1 MSFFSHDL
9 WDPMKGHSVIA
20 LFTILILALI
30 QFGCTKVG
38 PDYVRPDVHVS
49 AQWMEAEDS
58 RVSQAVADHREWWHS
73 FNDPVLDRLID
84 TAYRQNLSLKI
95 AGVRVLEARAQLG
108 VAVGRLYPQNQQV
121 FGSLEYNRQSQ
132 HSNFGS
138 FQGGSGAYTQDQIGL
153 TASWEIDFW
162 GKFRRAVESAD
173 AALMAT
179 VADYDD
185 ALVSL
190 TADVAG
196 AYILMRTLEK
206 RIEIGL
212 QNVEAQAEALRIA
225 EARLRAGV
233 NSERDVEQARTILN
247 NTQSTIPALRAQL
260 KQARNGLSVLLGLAP
275 GNLNEILDGPYA
287 IPTAPLAVA
296 LGIPADLLRRR
307 PDIRSAEYQA
317 MAQAARIGVAKADL
331 FPAFSLSGTFSFL
344 STTVG
349 RSTLADM
356 FSWDS
361 RSYVAG
367 PSARWNL
374 FNYGRIVNS
383 VRVQDARF
391 QELLLAYQDSV
402 LRAQQEVED
411 ALIAFLR
418 SQEQAEFL
426 VRSSESARAALR
438 LATAQYR
445 EGAVDFTTVL
455 TAQQVLLNE
464 QDRLV
469 STLGDISRNLV
480 GVYRALGG
488 GWQIREGM
496 DLIPEDLK
504 EVMARRTNW
513 GDLLSP
519 AVYMP
524 PSSEERKR
532 VIRPPDW

>member
-1 MSFFSHDL
+1 
-9 WDPMKGHSVIA
+9 MKPERTGIR
-20 LFTILILALI
+20 ALI
-30 QFGCTKVG
+30 
-38 PDYVRPDVHVS
+38 
-49 AQWMEAEDS
+49 
-58 RVSQAVADHREWWHS
+58 
-73 FNDPVLDRLID
+73 
-84 TAYRQNLSLKI
+84 
-95 AGVRVLEARAQLG
+95 
-108 VAVGRLYPQNQQV
+108 
-121 FGSLEYNRQSQ
+121 
-132 HSNFGS
+132 
-138 FQGGSGAYTQDQIGL
+138 
-153 TASWEIDFW
+153 
-162 GKFRRAVESAD
+162 
-173 AALMAT
+173 
-179 VADYDD
+179 
-185 ALVSL
+185 
-190 TADVAG
+190 
-196 AYILMRTLEK
+196 
-206 RIEIGL
+206 
-212 QNVEAQAEALRIA
+212 
-225 EARLRAGV
+225 
-233 NSERDVEQARTILN
+233 
-247 NTQSTIPALRAQL
+247 
-260 KQARNGLSVLLGLAP
+260 GLATRP
-275 GNLNEILDGPYA
+275 LHEIMAGKYE